1 MKRLLIFACSF
12 FLTLFSALSA
22 GAEIV
27 GRTAEGDFIHR
38 YLASN
43 GQELFFVSMER
54 EPPVDR
60 EDVNGDGVDDLVVY
74 TAIGASNY
82 FVEFF
87 VWDGEKYVMAQHG
100 GGALANYC
108 VTDSGYVVSYGK
120 NGWAGAL
127 FDDRV
132 YAWDGTDLRLVRKM
146 VSTNETEESLENGYA
161 VTWSSDTLHIS
172 LWDYAP
178 TEYGPE
184 ETLLWETDANL
195 SDMESGDLYDSLY
208 ARLWEGLEN

>member
-54 EPPVDR
+54 EPPVNR

-100 GGALANYC
+100 GRRADQL
-108 VTDSGYVVSYGK
+108 
-120 NGWAGAL
+120 
-127 FDDRV
+127 
-132 YAWDGTDLRLVRKM
+132 LRLGFRLCSFLRQKR
-146 VSTNETEESLENGYA
+146 LGRRA
-161 VTWSSDTLHIS
+161 V
-172 LWDYAP
+172 
-178 TEYGPE
+178 
-184 ETLLWETDANL
+184 
-195 SDMESGDLYDSLY
+195 
-208 ARLWEGLEN
+208 